1 MGLGLGADTALESRF
16 VSSERFDHG
25 VPECSE
31 SGTATKVR
39 MYQDPQIEVG
49 SGLAAPAEHG
59 LGVKTRE
66 QRQPHPRRTG
76 APLQRHVV
84 ERPADR
90 QVGKGGLADPR
101 PVHTLALPADPLLAL
116 SIHGLVCRRGLSP
129 GEVLVGELAGEHGPD
144 CNVCLS
150 FLEVRE
156 LVRAVDSQL
165 DRGPTLLERDEV
177 RHEEFTRDD
186 VRGCDPNGSS
196 KRWVGGLCHPAERMH
211 SSLHFLGGESEFG
224 GLDRRMETVAPSL
237 EELQAELCLEGAEAP
252 TGRGVGEP
260 ERVGGTTQGS
270 GAHRRQE
277 HPQVVPV
284 ELIDRGHGLFS
295 YHCVSERVLFLW
307 LLGVHI
313 KHTGRDAMSETAAKK
328 PLESSFL
335 VRGAIARPDEP
346 RHFMVIEPVEG
357 VITARVGAQV
367 LAHSSRALRVRE
379 VGRRIYDP
387 VVYFPPQDVEA
398 TALAPTSVTTA
409 CPLKGTAVAFDVV
422 ADTVLERAAWSYQTT
437 YDFDRRIAQ
446 LECCVAFDT
455 SVVTVETAPNA

>member
-1 MGLGLGADTALESRF
+1 MGT
-16 VSSERFDHG
+16 ERFDHG

-31 SGTATKVR
+31 SGAAAKVR
-39 MYQDPQIEVG
+39 MDQDPQIEVG

-90 QVGKGGLADPR
+90 KVGKGRLEDPR
-101 PVHTLALPADPLLAL
+101 PIDTLALPSDPLLAL
-116 SIHGLVCRRGLSP
+116 PVDGLVGRGGLSSR
-129 GEVLVGELAGEHGPD
+129 EVLVGELAGEQGPD
-144 CNVCLS
+144 CDVRLS
-150 FLEVRE
+150 FFEVGD
-156 LVRAVDSQL
+156 LIGTVDAQF
-165 DRGPTLLERDEV
+165 DRGPALLEGDEV
-177 RHEEFTRDD
+177 RRQELARDD
-186 VRGCDPNGSS
+186 VGGGHSNGSS
-196 KRWVGGLCHPAERMH
+196 KRRISGLCHPAERMH
-211 SSLHFLGGESEFG
+211 RSLHFLGGESEFG

-295 YHCVSERVLFLW
+295 YHCVSEMVLFLW

-335 VRGAIARPDEP
+335 VRGATARPDEP